1 MPYKDLKEVPENI
14 AKHKGAELTLDQA
27 NKWAQIFDALKSQ
40 SSVQNPAAAAW
51 STFEEVFEVQ
61 DGKWTRRKR
70 EQAESMEYAET
81 VGYVQNIE
89 ERGTDGLP
97 SKARVVIIQAGPTKT
112 KRRDYPK
119 AALQAL
125 VESKM
130 LDGLKQYDSHPPG
143 SEVIPG
149 ATQSPRTIKEY
160 LSYIIPGTVQWSENI
175 RLASGELVQGVTAL
189 AKIVDK
195 GFKEKLAEAAE
206 TIGVSLNCL
215 WDAYMVGD
223 VQTARRPRKAIS
235 ADWVTDPNA
244 GGLVLE
250 LVEAMSPDSIPE
262 GKEVPL
268 KMPVLENWSDLTP
281 EMLRANCPH
290 VVQSIKDENAQ
301 AEAAAKAIVEQAK
314 CDAETRANTAQAE
327 AETAQA
333 EAKAAT
339 EKLTATEKEF
349 AEFKTATTAS
359 TLKLKAIEMVEAHA
373 SNLNALGKAE
383 VMKNILAKQFT
394 TETEMAEAV
403 TSEIAKVPSV
413 NKQTSTQPAAKAG
426 EEKPHLTGRVA
437 EMAESMGY
445 SEEEKARLAKVR

>member
-1 MPYKDLKEVPENI
+1 MPYKDLKEVPGQI
-14 AKHKGAELTLDQA
+14 AKHKGAELTLEQA
-27 NKWAQIFDALKSQ
+27 NKWAQIFDAMKNQ
-40 SSVQNPAAAAW
+40 ASVQNPAAAAW

-61 DGKWTRRKR
+61 DGKWVRRKR

-250 LVEAMSPDSIPE
+250 LVEAMSPASIPE

-268 KMPVLENWSDLTP
+268 KMPALENWSDLTP

-314 CDAETRANTAQAE
+314 CDAETKANTAQAE
-327 AETAQA
+327 ATA
-333 EAKAAT
+333 AKEKLAAT
-339 EKLTATEKEF
+339 EQEF
-349 AEFKTATTAS
+349 AEFKTASTAS
-359 TLKLKAIEMVEAHA
+359 TLKLKAIEMVEAQA

-383 VMKNILAKQFT
+383 VMKTILAKQFT

-403 TSEIAKVPSV
+403 AAEIAKVPAV

-426 EEKPHLTGRVA
+426 DEKPHLTGRVA

-445 SEEEKARLAKVR
+445 SAEEKERLAKVR